1 MRLVLLGPPGA
12 GKGTQAAAVR
22 ERFGIP
28 HISTGDMLRGA
39 IMAGTPAG
47 VKARAIVDAGNL
59 VPDDMVAEMVRER
72 LSAPDTAPGFL
83 LDGYPRN
90 IEQGATLETIL
101 QALGRKLDHVLY
113 LALDDAEIVKRLSGR
128 RTCGSCGAPYH
139 VNSAPSKQQG
149 VCDYCGGALVQREDD
164 REEVIGRRLKV
175 YRERTEPLVEF
186 YRKRNLLREVDA
198 MGTVGDVRARLA
210 DALAGEEGSRT

>member
-1 MRLVLLGPPGA
+1 L
-12 GKGTQAAAVR
+12 
-22 ERFGIP
+22 
-28 HISTGDMLRGA
+28 
-39 IMAGTPAG
+39 
-47 VKARAIVDAGNL
+47 KARAIVDAGNL
-59 VPDDMVAEMVRER
+59 VPDEMVAEMVRER
-72 LSAPDTAPGFL
+72 LSAQDTAPGFL

-101 QALGRKLDHVLY
+101 QALGRNLDHVLY

-139 VNSAPSKQQG
+139 VSSAPSKNQG

-175 YRERTEPLVEF
+175 YRDRTEPLVEF
-186 YRKRNLLREVDA
+186 YRRRNLLREVDA
-198 MGTVGDVRARLA
+198 TGTVGEVRVRLA